1 MQLIGLTGG
10 VASGKSTAAM
20 YLEGRGIPVIDADR
34 LAREALS
41 PGQAAYH
48 RVCRRFPAAVGANG
62 VLDRAR
68 LAELVFSDRSA
79 RRALE
84 AIIHPVVRWRMALL
98 IGWHWLRGCARVVLD
113 VPLLF
118 ETRMDRWVSFSV
130 LITASPATQLARLAR
145 REGWSPEH
153 CRARIASQMTPEERI
168 RRADIV
174 IANDAD
180 DRAALHAQLEHLVV
194 GGRRPNFF
202 VHRILLHPLTL
213 LTMILTALSV
223 TLQRTTLLK
232 KSILSLSER

>member
-10 VASGKSTAAM
+10 IASGKSTAAV

-34 LAREALS
+34 LAREALC
-41 PGQAAYH
+41 PGQTAY
-48 RVCRRFPAAVGANG
+48 RQVCRRFPAAVGADG
-62 VLDRAR
+62 TLDRAR
-68 LAELVFSDRSA
+68 LAELVFSDRAA

-84 AIIHPVVRWRMALL
+84 AIIHPVVQRRMALL
-98 IGWHWLRGCARVVLD
+98 IGWYWLRGCARVVLD

-130 LITASPATQLARLAR
+130 LITASSATQLARLAR

-153 CRARIASQMTPEERI
+153 CRARIASQMDAGERI

-180 DRAALHAQLEHLVV
+180 DRAALHAQLEQLVV
-194 GGRRPNFF
+194 EGRRPNFF
-202 VHRILLHPLTL
+202 VHCILLHPLAL
-213 LTMILTALSV
+213 LTMALAALGVALRRTALFFRPAAAP
-223 TLQRTTLLK
+223 LR
-232 KSILSLSER
+232 